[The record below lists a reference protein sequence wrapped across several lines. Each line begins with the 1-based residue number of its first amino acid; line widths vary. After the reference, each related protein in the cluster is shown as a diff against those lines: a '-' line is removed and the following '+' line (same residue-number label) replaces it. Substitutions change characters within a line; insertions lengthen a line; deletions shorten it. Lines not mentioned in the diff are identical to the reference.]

1 MPYYDY
7 QCMACG
13 HVFEKNM
20 LIRDRKKPTEEPC
33 PECSKSEVIQ
43 KLATPYQGDPWH
55 FAGKKPDAGFRDR
68 LKEIKKS
75 HYGSTIN
82 TW

>member
-7 QCMACG
+7 QCMACN

-33 PECSKSEVIQ
+33 PECSKSEVTL
-43 KLATPYQGDPWH
+43 KLATPYQGDP
-55 FAGKKPDAGFRDR
+55 
-68 LKEIKKS
+68 
-75 HYGSTIN
+75 
-82 TW
+82 

>member
-7 QCMACG
+7 YCTSCENE
-13 HVFEKNM
+13 FEKNM

-33 PECSKSEVIQ
+33 PNCSKSTVIQ
-43 KLATPYQGDPWH
+43 KLASPYHGDPWH
-55 FAGKKPDAGFRDR
+55 FAGKKPDDGFKDR

-75 HYGSTIN
+75 HRGSNIN

>member
-33 PECSKSEVIQ
+33 PECSKSDVTLQ
-43 KLATPYQGDPWH
+43 LATPYHGDPWR
-55 FAGKKPDAGFRDR
+55 FTGKKPDAAFRDR

-75 HYGSTIN
+75 HRGSTID